1 MKCRRCGT
9 EIPDGTPV
17 CPACGAGTASHLSDE
32 GAPPVADGARPTQ
45 GAHFAPAHLA
55 APEVAPTPTPAAD
68 PVAAP
73 AVAPAPVAETVP
85 EVAPE
90 PSPTPVSVPEVM
102 PAPDPLPSE
111 PAATAP
117 DSGQAAWPESA
128 PVTAAAD
135 GADPSYAPAADA
147 PEPEPAFTTEVAPA
161 PSVSA
166 PAADPS
172 PQRARLER
180 MAKRAKR
187 RSWLVASRRGVEQ
200 QARPHLHVHDNNQS
214 LSAFRLSDPE
224 DRDSWIRR
232 KRLMALVVSC
242 ALVVLLGV
250 AVAFGTWQ
258 AELWGGH
265 RIDDVRGMTSTDA
278 TARLVADGFEV
289 VLAEEPSESAVGL
302 VVSMSP
308 EPGERADAGT
318 TVTIYVGVDPGEEV
332 DDVG

>member
-9 EIPDGTPV
+9 EISDGTPV
-17 CPACGAGTASHLSDE
+17 CPACGAGTASHLSD
-32 GAPPVADGARPTQ
+32 GGVPPVAADDARTAQ

-55 APEVAPTPTPAAD
+55 APEVAAVAAPDPAPMAAAVPEVAPD

-73 AVAPAPVAETVP
+73 APAP
-85 EVAPE
+85 
-90 PSPTPVSVPEVM
+90 S
-102 PAPDPLPSE
+102 
-111 PAATAP
+111 
-117 DSGQAAWPESA
+117 
-128 PVTAAAD
+128 AAD
-135 GADPSYAPAADA
+135 PQYAPTADA

-166 PAADPS
+166 SAADPS

-242 ALVVLLGV
+242 ALVVLLGA

-265 RIDDVRGMTSTDA
+265 RIDDVRGMISTDA

-318 TVTIYVGVDPGEEV
+318 TVTIYVGVDPGEGA